1 MVDGEELPLTDTIR
15 LFQPDPFPGGHRYR
29 LIVPRSNL
37 SQQFGIGPTSA
48 PWVATQQSTMWAIE
62 SIAAA
67 LPGESAIPA
76 RYILNS
82 VEVIRESNEGL
93 EIEGLCSVPI
103 AEP

>member
-1 MVDGEELPLTDTIR
+1 
-15 LFQPDPFPGGHRYR
+15 
-29 LIVPRSNL
+29 
-37 SQQFGIGPTSA
+37 
-48 PWVATQQSTMWAIE
+48 MWAIE

-93 EIEGLCSVPI
+93 EIEGVCSVPI